1 MAEENNP
8 ELQTLSLWNEGFS
21 LVYNLFY
28 ISAILFF
35 FKELCFSLNYS
46 VLK

>member
-28 ISAILFF
+28 ISAIYFF
-35 FKELCFSLNYS
+35 
-46 VLK
+46 LKNCVFH

>member
-28 ISAILFF
+28 ISAIFFF
-35 FKELCFSLNYS
+35 FKEFWPNLP
-46 VLK
+46 